1 MLEFQHWF
9 AYEIC
14 NLEQN
19 VQIVI
24 GWYIFK
30 DVWELGTRLQCRQR
44 GLFDQVGA
52 DLGECDVLCTV
63 FTLFSFFVRLC
74 EMYI

>member
-9 AYEIC
+9 AYKIC

-19 VQIVI
+19 VPIVI
-24 GWYIFK
+24 GWYFFK
-30 DVWELGTRLQCRQR
+30 DIWELGTRLQCRQR
-44 GLFDQVGA
+44 SPFDQMGA

-63 FTLFSFFVRLC
+63 FTLFFFFVRLY